1 MDSFVMR
8 IVTVQTIRQEANAV
22 SKVGASWVTAVP
34 LEEGQATV
42 GATQEEGQATVGATQ
57 EEVIMTLSH
66 LGITLHIPLPTP
78 PPPLMYQRVLLSSS
92 LSYAL
97 LH

>member
-42 GATQEEGQATVGATQ
+42 GATQEE
-57 EEVIMTLSH
+57 VIMTLSH
-66 LGITLHIPLPTP
+66 LGITLHTPLLTP

>member
-34 LEEGQATV
+34 L
-42 GATQEEGQATVGATQ
+42 EEGQATVGATQ